1 MKIFIASD
9 LRATVCNGRI
19 YLASQHFHIIK
30 RYYEAFGP
38 CTLCSRVMHQSMT
51 DELLDA
57 TDIIDKLIEV
67 KRLEQTFMPSFY
79 RTIAHEIRDADL
91 VIARL
96 HSIIGMHVLR
106 YAKKHGKKCFAE
118 VMGDAWD
125 ALWNHSLRG
134 KIIAPYAFLMTK
146 KVVWNAD
153 YASYVTNEY
162 LQKRYPC
169 PNESLAA
176 SDVQPLEISDAVLQ
190 KRLERIR
197 SFDSRNICL
206 MTTGAVDVRYKGQEY
221 VIKAIPA
228 LNKLGIHVKYMLV
241 GGGDPTR
248 LRHIAQ
254 TCGVED
260 QVMFLGRRPWKEVI
274 ELLDTADI
282 YVQPSLQ
289 EGLPRSVVE
298 AMSRGCP
305 VIGTNTGG
313 IPELL
318 SSECVVPRKVP
329 KELVYAMLRIA
340 NHKKISVLAKWNIEK
355 SRRIR
360 HPELDEERMTFFSA
374 VVADI
379 KKKRNHDQAVLR
391 Q

>member
-38 CTLCSRVMHQSMT
+38 CTLCSRVVHQSVT
-51 DELLDA
+51 DGLLDA
-57 TDIIDKLIEV
+57 TNIIDKLIEV
-67 KRLEQTFMPSFY
+67 KRLEQSFLPSFY
-79 RTIAHEIRDADL
+79 RSIAQEIMDADL

-96 HSIIGMHVLR
+96 HSIIGMHVLQ

-125 ALWNHSLRG
+125 AFWNHSIRG
-134 KIIAPYAFLMTK
+134 KLIAPYAFLMTK

-176 SDVQPLEISDAVLQ
+176 SDVQPLEISHTVLQ

-197 SFDSRNICL
+197 SFDRKHICL

-228 LNKLGIHVKYMLV
+228 LNKLGIRVKYMLV

-254 TCGVED
+254 KCGVEE
-260 QVMFLGRRPWKEVI
+260 QVIFFGRRPWKEVI

-289 EGLPRSVVE
+289 EGLPRSVIE

-305 VIGTNTGG
+305 VIGARTAG
-313 IPELL
+313 IPELIMPVCTVKRKSCKGIAEAITHIASQATMQEHATRNIGVANKYH
-318 SSECVVPRKVP
+318 SSILNSKREA
-329 KELVYAMLRIA
+329 YYIRIMHEA
-340 NHKKISVLAKWNIEK
+340 NT
-355 SRRIR
+355 
-360 HPELDEERMTFFSA
+360 M
-374 VVADI
+374 
-379 KKKRNHDQAVLR
+379 
-391 Q
+391 

>member
-1 MKIFIASD
+1 MKVFIASD
-9 LRATVCNGRI
+9 LRATVSNGRI
-19 YLASQHFHIIK
+19 YLASQHYYIIK
-30 RYYEAFGP
+30 RYHEAFGS
-38 CTLCSRVMHQSMT
+38 CTLCSRVLYQSAT

-67 KRLEQTFMPSFY
+67 KRLEQSFLPSFY
-79 RTIAHEIRDADL
+79 RSIAHEIMDADL

-96 HSIIGMHVLR
+96 HSIIGMHVLQ

-125 ALWNHSLRG
+125 ALWNHSIRG
-134 KIIAPYAFLMTK
+134 KLIAPYAFLMTK
-146 KVVWNAD
+146 KVVWSAD

-176 SDVQPLEISDAVLQ
+176 SDVQPLEISDTVLQ
-190 KRLERIR
+190 KRFERIR

-228 LNKLGIHVKYMLV
+228 LNRLGIRVKYMLV

-248 LRHIAQ
+248 LRRIAQ
-254 TCGVED
+254 KCGVEE
-260 QVMFLGRRPWKEVI
+260 QVAFLGRRPWNEVI
-274 ELLDTADI
+274 KLLDTADI

-289 EGLPRSVVE
+289 EGLPRSVIE

-305 VIGTNTGG
+305 VVGAKTAGM
-313 IPELL
+313 PELIP
-318 SSECVVPRKVP
+318 SECVVRRKARRDIA
-329 KELVYAMLRIA
+329 EAIIQLA
-340 NHKKISVLAKWNIEK
+340 NHEKMTELAKMNFEEAEK
-355 SRRIR
+355 YQSSILKARRDAYFEHIMS
-360 HPELDEERMTFFSA
+360 E
-374 VVADI
+374 ADSMC
-379 KKKRNHDQAVLR
+379 
-391 Q
+391 